1 MIEEMAAKQN
11 QYHPEIVFH
20 PGETLSEVLDEWGMG
35 PKEFSIRTN
44 KPEKTIIAILKGDSS
59 ITPEMA
65 VVFEHVL
72 KVPAHLWLSLQSA
85 YNEYVAR
92 VENLSSVE
100 KAIEWTKLFPV
111 KDMVRLG
118 WLKRTSTW
126 FDKTSELFSFFGV
139 SNPTAWQDY
148 YCNQKLKVAFRISL
162 YHTQQPY
169 AISAWLRHG
178 EICAKRIS
186 ANIYSE
192 PQLRALLPKIKD
204 LMINHNS
211 DLFSNLQDLCLSV
224 GVKLIYTPCLPKAP
238 ISGSTRWL
246 GNNPV
251 IQLSGRYKRNDIFWF
266 TFFHEIGHI
275 LLHGKKEI
283 FLEGSDHLDDIE
295 EAGAIEEIKKKEIE
309 ADEFA
314 VKHTFS
320 HEDLKCFIDNYTIT
334 EESIVSFAKKIHTHP
349 ALIIG
354 RLQHEKKI
362 KHNIGVRFLE
372 QVEFGDSRLV

>member
-1 MIEEMAAKQN
+1 MTEEMAAKQN
-11 QYHPEIVFH
+11 QYHPEIVYH
-20 PGETLSEVLDEWGMG
+20 PGETLSEMLDELGMG
-35 PKEFSIRTN
+35 PKEFSIRTS
-44 KPEKTIIAILKGDSS
+44 KPEKTINAILKGTSS

-72 KVPAHLWLSLQSA
+72 KVPAQFWLNLQSA
-85 YNEYVAR
+85 YNEYLAR

-100 KAIEWTKLFPV
+100 KAIEWAKLFPI

-118 WLKRTSTW
+118 WLNRTSTW

-139 SNPTAWQDY
+139 SNSTAWEDY
-148 YCNQKLKVAFRISL
+148 YCKQKLKVAFRISL

-178 EICAKRIS
+178 EISAKRIS
-186 ANIYSE
+186 ANDYSE
-192 PQLRALLPKIKD
+192 SQLRALLPNIKE
-204 LMINHNS
+204 LMINHRS
-211 DLFSNLQDLCLSV
+211 DLFSNLQDLCMSA
-224 GVKLIYTPCLPKAP
+224 GVKLIYTPCLPNAP
-238 ISGSTRWL
+238 ISGATRWI

-283 FLEGSDHLDDIE
+283 FLEGSEHLDDTSE
-295 EAGAIEEIKKKEIE
+295 TKQKEID
-309 ADEFA
+309 ADQFA
-314 VKHTFS
+314 IKQTFS
-320 HEDLKCFIDNYTIT
+320 HEDLKDFVDNYKIT
-334 EESIVSFAKKIHTHP
+334 EACIVAFAKEIHTHP
-349 ALIIG
+349 AVIVG
-354 RLQHEKKI
+354 RLQREKLI
-362 KHNIGVRFLE
+362 KHNMGVKLLE